1 LAAAA
6 LTTAEGRRFRF
17 GFGNLGYWIVLG
29 VVLVMVVV
37 PVVLIIVNSFE
48 TSAPGQPA
56 TYSLDGWRQALFTS
70 GIVNAI
76 LNTFKLVFAR
86 LAVAFPVS
94 ILLAWILA
102 RTDIPGANW
111 LEFMFWIAFFLP
123 ALPVT
128 LGWIM
133 LADPQYGLLNQA
145 FKLLPFVH
153 GSVFNIYSF
162 WGIVWAHFAGGTL
175 AVQVMLLTGAF
186 RNMDATLEEAS
197 NVSGS
202 SPLGT
207 LWRIVIPVMTPVLTV
222 VLLLGVIFALQSFEI
237 EMVLGF
243 PIRFFVFSTQIYF
256 SLQQQP
262 PLFAAAMA
270 MSTIILAALVPL
282 IFIQRWAS
290 GRRRFTTVTGHF
302 KAQKLRLRR
311 WRGPV
316 FALVLTIALMITVV
330 PFCFLMLATF
340 MKLLGFFNLAAPW
353 TLDHWTQVLNDP
365 IFARSVLNTLLL
377 GGGTVI
383 CGLVLSVLIAYIV
396 MRTKFV
402 ARVAMD
408 FASWL
413 PATFPGIILGLGLL
427 WLFLGVPMLRGLYG
441 TIFLLIVATVVS
453 SMTITVQL
461 LKSNLAQLGFDMEE
475 AARVEGGSWLQALR
489 HVLLPIMAPTLLMV
503 GTLSFISAAR
513 NVATVALLATSST
526 RPLSL
531 LQLDMMVQGS
541 YESAAV
547 VGVIV
552 AVLTTG
558 IAVIARL
565 LGLRTAVAA

>member
-1 LAAAA
+1 
-6 LTTAEGRRFRF
+6 
-17 GFGNLGYWIVLG
+17 
-29 VVLVMVVV
+29 
-37 PVVLIIVNSFE
+37 
-48 TSAPGQPA
+48 
-56 TYSLDGWRQALFTS
+56 
-70 GIVNAI
+70 
-76 LNTFKLVFAR
+76 
-86 LAVAFPVS
+86 
-94 ILLAWILA
+94 
-102 RTDIPGANW
+102 
-111 LEFMFWIAFFLP
+111 
-123 ALPVT
+123 
-128 LGWIM
+128 
-133 LADPQYGLLNQA
+133 
-145 FKLLPFVH
+145 
-153 GSVFNIYSF
+153 
-162 WGIVWAHFAGGTL
+162 
-175 AVQVMLLTGAF
+175 
-186 RNMDATLEEAS
+186 
-197 NVSGS
+197 
-202 SPLGT
+202 
-207 LWRIVIPVMTPVLTV
+207 
-222 VLLLGVIFALQSFEI
+222 
-237 EMVLGF
+237 VLGF